1 MISGSSAV
9 FSLFSNH
16 LIIEH
21 TKSSHLHD
29 RDESLAHAVPL
40 CFPKSGALP
49 DTLISA
55 SLITKDG
62 SVSPTFSIARL
73 RDLGLQL
80 REDLRPVAL
89 SRLTLSRV
97 RWQLGGRTRSHRRFD
112 SPIMP
117 QYEGVG
123 EGGSG
128 PNPPTKGTRP
138 MQIERGNAGL
148 VDERRGSRPGYRLLP
163 YAVIS

>member
-1 MISGSSAV
+1 MISESSAL
-9 FSLFSNH
+9 FSLFANH
-16 LIIEH
+16 LA

-29 RDESLAHAVPL
+29 RDESLPHAVPL

-55 SLITKDG
+55 SLVTEDG
-62 SVSPTFSIARL
+62 PVSPTLSIATL

-117 QYEGVG
+117 QVTNGV
-123 EGGSG
+123 
-128 PNPPTKGTRP
+128 KC
-138 MQIERGNAGL
+138 A
-148 VDERRGSRPGYRLLP
+148 SRVTAP
-163 YAVIS
+163 